1 MGDVGPPDLL
11 YNLLVL
17 VTSLPWPDDDELP
30 ARRAFASRGS
40 VTHEPLNFS
49 SSGEGSWFGVSLVAV
64 YR

>member
-40 VTHEPLNFS
+40 VTHEPLSFS
-49 SSGEGSWFGVSLVAV
+49 SSG
-64 YR
+64 